1 MHKKFPTH
9 KILNSKKFYLQY
21 IKEKNELLENI
32 NFKEIDRIISALK
45 KCIKKNNVIYS
56 CGNGGSSSLADHF
69 TCDFIK
75 QTNNKTNL
83 KLKSISL
90 ASNFSLI
97 SAIAND
103 INFDDIFSFQ
113 IEKLGRKDDMLFMF
127 SVSGNSMNLV
137 NAAKMAKKRNI
148 KTVSFTGFNGGKLS
162 KITNYNINFPI
173 ANYGIV
179 EDCHI
184 TLMHYISQFLR
195 NTKLKSKNYKKV
207 NF

>member
-1 MHKKFPTH
+1 
-9 KILNSKKFYLQY
+9 
-21 IKEKNELLENI
+21 
-32 NFKEIDRIISALK
+32 
-45 KCIKKNNVIYS
+45 
-56 CGNGGSSSLADHF
+56 
-69 TCDFIK
+69 
-75 QTNNKTNL
+75 
-83 KLKSISL
+83 
-90 ASNFSLI
+90 
-97 SAIAND
+97 
-103 INFDDIFSFQ
+103 
-113 IEKLGRKDDMLFMF
+113 MF

-162 KITNYNINFPI
+162 KITDYNINFPI

-195 NTKLKSKNYKKV
+195 NTKLKSKNYKKI